1 MISVALEEFKRV
13 LKSIRTVVIIL
24 IFVLFSYG
32 ISSSLDNFNASA
44 NDNISAAYS
53 SIRLLVF
60 ILGYLFVSI
69 LSNNCINKEIETGSI
84 NFVLSK
90 ISRRD
95 FVVGKFIGIFLFW
108 CVCIGISFSVISF
121 LTHQIDFSVLLML
134 LCVITYYISLCILF
148 SVFISKS
155 SITNFFGL
163 IIGILFPILGLTVT
177 LSDGWYSFFMYLFPY
192 EYILR
197 GGIFMIVPLLIS
209 SVFLSIAVHQF
220 SRKEV

>member
-13 LKSIRTVVIIL
+13 LKSIRTIIIIL

-32 ISSSLDNFNASA
+32 MSSALANFNTNTNS
-44 NDNISAAYS
+44 NISAAYS

-90 ISRRD
+90 ISRCN
-95 FVVGKFIGIFLFW
+95 FIIGKFIGILLFW
-108 CVCIGISFSVISF
+108 SVCIGTSFSVISF
-121 LTHQIDFSVLLML
+121 LNHQINFSIFLML

-148 SVFISKS
+148 SVLISKS
-155 SITNFFGL
+155 SITNFLGL
-163 IIGILFPILGLTVT
+163 VIGIIFPILGLFVT
-177 LSDGWYSFFMYLFPY
+177 LSNEWYSFFKYLFPY
-192 EYILR
+192 EYILK
-197 GGIFMIVPLLIS
+197 GDFFIIVPLLIS
-209 SVFLSIAVHQF
+209 SIFLSIAILKF